1 MAANSVSYFLKSL
14 NARAKKESEKG
25 FKVFFNATV
34 FTDNRS
40 NKVIEMEPVELM
52 NRQINNFLKTE
63 QPEILKIDLI
73 TEGGKLIDGNV
84 CDLRTHNDVQPAPT
98 VPGLGEVE
106 INAIVE
112 RRFEEKRREND
123 FFEMKEIVKE
133 LADENDELKAK
144 VEELE
149 AHNQEL
155 ETNLEQKNQIRYYAG
170 MLGDILESIGIRK
183 EKLSKP
189 IAELMG
195 IDEKEEQKMLPAK
208 DDKSGI
214 VYESTVAP
222 QNSAVSMSADEQKR
236 FEVISL
242 ISQFL
247 NSIDNQLLGELFSIF
262 SEIEANKSLAPEL
275 LEYIEKKKEFSS

>member
-84 CDLRTHNDVQPAPT
+84 CDLRTHNDVQPAHT

-214 VYESTVAP
+214 VYESTAAP
-222 QNSAVSMSADEQKR
+222 QNSSVPMSSDEQKR